1 MRSKPLPLL
10 CILTVLVFGL
20 ALAQTKKPL
29 TNDDVLQMV
38 KAGFQESMIVKAI
51 EANETNFDVS
61 VQALM
66 DLKNAGVSQSVIEAM
81 LAAETRK
88 KAPAP
93 AANPP
98 KESPSSGAKP
108 ASTDSPGLPDEVG
121 VYVIKSPG
129 VLAAMEPEI
138 VTWRTGGVLKGM
150 ATGGLTKGHVNGV
163 VKKKHGSLQLA
174 PPLEFVIRCPEGVSA
189 NEYQLL
195 RLDEHGDRREFRAI
209 TGGILHASG
218 GGERNAVPADAEKIA
233 SRTYKIKIAQLKKGE
248 YGFLP
253 PGAYGSAST
262 ASVGKIYTFWIVE

>member
-1 MRSKPLPLL
+1 MRSR
-10 CILTVLVFGL
+10 VLVQLSVAL
-20 ALAQTKKPL
+20 AMVVNLAFAQTKKPL

-51 EANETNFDVS
+51 EANDANFDVS

-66 DLKNAGVSQSVIEAM
+66 DLKNAGVSQPIIEAM
-81 LAAETRK
+81 LAAEAKK

-93 AANPP
+93 AGP
-98 KESPSSGAKP
+98 KSA
-108 ASTDSPGLPDEVG
+108 ATDPPGLPEEVG
-121 VYVIKSPG
+121 VYVVKSPG

-138 VTWRTGGVLKGM
+138 VTWRTGGILKAM

-163 VKKKHGSLQLA
+163 VKNKHGSLQLA

-218 GGERNAVPADAEKIA
+218 GAERNAVPADAEKVA
-233 SRTYKIKIAQLKKGE
+233 PRTYKIKIAQLK
-248 YGFLP
+248 
-253 PGAYGSAST
+253 
-262 ASVGKIYTFWIVE
+262 

>member
-1 MRSKPLPLL
+1 MRSR
-10 CILTVLVFGL
+10 VLVLLSVALAMVVSL
-20 ALAQTKKPL
+20 ALAQGKKPL

-38 KAGFQESMIVKAI
+38 KVGFQESMIIKAI
-51 EANETNFDVS
+51 EANDTNFDVS
-61 VQALM
+61 FQPLM
-66 DLKNAGVSQSVIEAM
+66 DLKNAGMSQAVIEAM
-81 LAAETRK
+81 LAAEAKK

-93 AANPP
+93 AANTP
-98 KESPSSGAKP
+98 KDLSSSGQKSVAGDP
-108 ASTDSPGLPDEVG
+108 PGLPEEVG
-121 VYVIKSPG
+121 VYVVKSPG

-138 VTWRTGGVLKGM
+138 VTWRTGGILKAM

-163 VKKKHGSLQLA
+163 VKNKHGSLQLA

-218 GGERNAVPADAEKIA
+218 GAERNAVPADAEKVA
-233 SRTYKIKIAQLKKGE
+233 PRTYKIKIAQLKKGE